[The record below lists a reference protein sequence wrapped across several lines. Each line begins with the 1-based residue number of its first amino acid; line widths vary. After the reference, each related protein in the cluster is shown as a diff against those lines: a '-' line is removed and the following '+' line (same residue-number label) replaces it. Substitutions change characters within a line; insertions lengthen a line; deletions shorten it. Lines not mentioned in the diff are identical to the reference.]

1 MAEPIRRAVHE
12 LEPSRSVYRIS
23 PLQVHLDDVSFEN
36 RLRTFLLAAFA
47 GSAVLL
53 ACIGIFGTLNYLA
66 RLRQREVGMRM
77 ALGALRHQIVA
88 RFLMQG
94 VRVTAIGCVAGV
106 ILSLVATRFIHTM
119 LYSVSALDPET
130 YGGVLLLV
138 VVVATSASL
147 VPAWRASRV
156 ELLQV
161 LREE

>member
-1 MAEPIRRAVHE
+1 MTAV
-12 LEPSRSVYRIS
+12 
-23 PLQVHLDDVSFEN
+23 
-36 RLRTFLLAAFA
+36 
-47 GSAVLL
+47 
-53 ACIGIFGTLNYLA
+53 
-66 RLRQREVGMRM
+66 
-77 ALGALRHQIVA
+77 
-88 RFLMQG
+88 
-94 VRVTAIGCVAGV
+94 GCVAGV
-106 ILSLVATRFIHTM
+106 ILSLVATRFMDTM